1 MPGLRDQEERRA
13 SKERGGGTGSARVA
27 LRGRSLR
34 KLVSINI
41 QHSFLHFKFRGNTLS
56 KARPSPGYA
65 SPVSPPL
72 ALYFVSPSRLHAINA
87 CALGPVGPNWPGT
100 MLHIK
105 IIMHLNLPSV
115 AKDIAGGG
123 RRSCLPLPGATTSS
137 EGVEKERE
145 RYTKGEREER
155 RTVSPVRQSSNH
167 EICSLSSASHRSG
180 DQVIS

>member
-1 MPGLRDQEERRA
+1 MTRRREGRA
-13 SKERGGGTGSARVA
+13 KRGEGGTGSARVA

-137 EGVEKERE
+137 EGVERE
-145 RYTKGEREER
+145 AAKGGERG
-155 RTVSPVRQSSNH
+155 TKSCKPCTT
-167 EICSLSSASHRSG
+167 I
-180 DQVIS
+180 